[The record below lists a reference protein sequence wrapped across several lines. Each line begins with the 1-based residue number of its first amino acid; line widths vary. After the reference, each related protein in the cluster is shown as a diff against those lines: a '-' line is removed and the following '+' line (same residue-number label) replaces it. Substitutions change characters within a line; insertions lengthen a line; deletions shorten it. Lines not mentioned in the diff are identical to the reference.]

1 PRDVKVVEPWHK
13 SVTNVHGA
21 SVPNGTLH
29 TRATWH
35 ANPMIPF
42 FSHSRTVMRASVLL
56 PCVAVLVL
64 TAVRGGP
71 AHVST
76 FGAIAAVAIGVAAV
90 MAGTWAHAQPVASL
104 RQQLYDIDHPL
115 NGDAGTWEQRVA
127 AGDRSGA
134 RGRALAA

>member
-1 PRDVKVVEPWHK
+1 
-13 SVTNVHGA
+13 
-21 SVPNGTLH
+21 
-29 TRATWH
+29 
-35 ANPMIPF
+35 MIPF
-42 FSHSRTVMRASVLL
+42 LSHSRTVMRASVLL
-56 PCVAVLVL
+56 PCVAVLAL

-104 RQQLYDIDHPL
+104 RQQLYDIDHPV
-115 NGDAGTWEQRVA
+115 NGEAGTSWEQWVA

-134 RGRALAA
+134 RGRALAALALSLAVTGVIAYAWLA